1 MFAAFLTPIWSKWK
15 WPIIAGA
22 ASILILLALWGYWSW
37 SQSKIDDLTRENAT
51 LRVEA
56 DSLRVTLGNIKA
68 DAERIAA
75 MNDQLNKELTKIR
88 IDSQRARRRA
98 AQAAQNAASQPRQVE
113 QQINRETDD
122 AFRGMEALTR
132 VP

>member
-1 MFAAFLTPIWSKWK
+1 MSAFFGMIWSKWK
-15 WPIIAGA
+15 WPIMVGA
-22 ASILILLALWGYWSW
+22 ASGLLLLALWGYWSW
-37 SQSKIDDLTRENAT
+37 SQGKIDDLTRENAT

-56 DSLRVTLGNIKA
+56 DSLRVTLGNLRA
-68 DAERIAA
+68 DAERMAA
-75 MNDQLNKELTKIR
+75 LNDQLNKELTKIR
-88 IDSQRARRRA
+88 IEAQRARRRA

-122 AFRGMEALTR
+122 AFRGLEALTR